1 MTSLT
6 TKAGPQIFY
15 RTGYKYQLAKS
26 YEHQLSFR
34 LPPGGFRSRLF
45 QARDDGVMLIARDYA
60 WDGAS
65 GPTRDTKNSMRASLV
80 HDVLYQAIREKV
92 LPESFRPMADAEFW
106 FITQQDGMRWWR
118 AMGWFFAVRRFGEE
132 AATKVRKVLTA
143 PY

>member
-15 RTGYKYQLAKS
+15 RTGFKYQLAAE
-26 YEHQLSFR
+26 YRHQLSFR
-34 LPPGGFRSRLF
+34 VPAEFTSHLF
-45 QARDDGVMLIARDYA
+45 YCTGTGLLIIQTDYA